1 MVSLASHLSFRRLM
15 MAEIEKSGSAQ
26 DAIPPRNA
34 MGALRPRF
42 EEFYTPEMTRRFLLL
57 LTPLLLA
64 GCVNET
70 ASYAVNGGEQALTVL
85 VTQDYFWSKQ
95 AGVRLV
101 ASRLPDCQRQFDL
114 GKAPLAD
121 LNVELFSTGENTFL
135 LRSGDAMWQVETQG
149 CTKLPPPS
157 DNVQA
162 QPIGVFHLDGTKKL
176 VFERAESAVAAAQ

>member
-1 MVSLASHLSFRRLM
+1 M
-15 MAEIEKSGSAQ
+15 
-26 DAIPPRNA
+26 N
-34 MGALRPRF
+34 
-42 EEFYTPEMTRRFLLL
+42 TRVLLPL
-57 LTPLLLA
+57 LPLLLA
-64 GCVNET
+64 GCVNES
-70 ASYAVNGGEQALTVL
+70 ASYLIDGSDHSLTVF

-114 GKAPLAD
+114 GKASTAD

-135 LRSGDAMWQVETQG
+135 LRSGDEMWQVETGG

-162 QPIGVFHLDGTKKL
+162 QPIGVFHLDAAKKL
-176 VFERAESAVAAAQ
+176 VFERADGAAASSQ